1 MPTSSYDSIT
11 LTTAVNDLDSGQRC
25 RRLMGL
31 FAPSA
36 DVHLSTYLEYG
47 YDTDNP
53 HILQV
58 RKQHE
63 GSSPVAAT
71 IGDVKRLS
79 FPKYRPS
86 TDWDE
91 ADTRKLDPAVA
102 AYMGPNASNPNSVQ
116 DDKVAKQLRKL
127 RNYIDTSHLVNCLT
141 ALRTGAVTFKYEDAT
156 TEGIEYGYGSAGT
169 AVDSIIKTAL
179 SGTTAPTAIWT
190 SANALPMDNIEL
202 LARNIRA
209 TSQYGGAFDVV
220 MGPAAW
226 DAFRVHST
234 VTKLLD
240 NRRTEGNVMMD
251 KENGEYKA
259 SINGFDIY
267 EVDYR
272 YLLDTTW
279 TEAWDTNTIAV
290 IPRENLD
297 WFSTEHGAVYEIPE
311 GGTRPSLIPTMY
323 FSKVIV
329 EQDPVSEKLIVE
341 SRPIPVIKNPLC
353 LRVQTVIS

>member
-1 MPTSSYDSIT
+1 MSVSVFDSVS
-11 LTTAVNDLDSGQRC
+11 LTMAVNDLDSAQRAS
-25 RRLMGL
+25 RIMRL
-31 FAPSA
+31 FRPNPT
-36 DVHLSTYLEYG
+36 VHVSKYLEYG
-47 YDTDNP
+47 YDSDNP

-63 GSSPVAAT
+63 GSSPIAAT
-71 IGDVKRLS
+71 LGTLKRLT

-86 TDWDE
+86 FDWDE
-91 ADTRKLDPAVA
+91 IDAQTLDPAVA
-102 AYMGPNASNPNSVQ
+102 AYTGTASDPTAVQ
-116 DDKVAKQLRKL
+116 AQKIAKHLGKL
-127 RNYIDTSHLVNCLT
+127 RRRIETSHLVNCMT
-141 ALRTGAVTFKYEDAT
+141 ALRTGAITFQYEDAT

-169 AVDSIIKTAL
+169 AVTSIIKTAL

-190 SANALPMDNIEL
+190 HANALPMDNIEL

-209 TSQYGGAFDVV
+209 TSQYGGAFDVL

-234 VTKLLD
+234 VTNQLD
-240 NRRTEGNVMMD
+240 NRRIDSGGLMFR
-251 KENGEYKA
+251 ENNEYKG

-272 YLLDTTW
+272 YLLNTTW

-290 IPRENLD
+290 VPREDLD
-297 WFSTEHGAVYEIPE
+297 WFSTEYGAIWEIPE
-311 GGTRPSLIPTMY
+311 GANRASFIPTQY

-341 SRPIPVIKNPLC
+341 SRPIPLIKNPLC